1 MSNKEDNSIYY
12 DYFTITKEY
21 QQKYGK
27 NTVLLMQ
34 VGSFF
39 EIYGLKSPV
48 THDITDDSPLEEIS
62 YRCQLNT
69 SEKKATYNDL
79 QILMAGF
86 PDYKLEKYIQKITEN
101 LFTAVV
107 YTQEK
112 NGKIVT
118 RSLHSVNSP
127 GTYVSYETD
136 SSPQITNNIMCIW
149 LDTYKPISKSVR
161 EHIIYGVSVAN
172 IFTGKTSMFEFK
184 TPFLMNP
191 TTFDELERTVS
202 VASPSEV
209 IIVSPFDTST
219 VNTIIQYSGIK
230 TSIIHRVDSSDTT
243 TNEKV
248 KNCTKQTYI
257 QHILSTFYGEE
268 TYQICSEFN
277 THAIA
282 TQSFCYLLNFIQE
295 HNSNLVRQV
304 GLPVFT
310 NTSDRMVLANHTL
323 KQLNM
328 IDDDLGKK
336 CGQLSS
342 VLSLLNKC
350 CTPLGKRRFQYQLL
364 NPTFNEQWLRDE
376 YNIIETFMQEKNI
389 CMLAPFRKILGQIRD
404 IEKICR
410 QIVIAKV
417 YPSSIFHLFKSIENI
432 QQLNMC
438 LYESPEIYKYLC
450 SEFDKQDVR
459 YIENICSQC
468 TDYIHRYLVITDCK
482 NIHSVYTFET
492 NIIKPGVS
500 SHLDEL
506 IQRQRENMELFQGIR
521 EHLNQLIRNRTNDK
535 DNSTVYVKEHE
546 TEKSGSSLQITK
558 TRGKLLKTILTE
570 YASSQHPYITV
581 MDRSIHTNDIK
592 LTNASSN
599 YDEIEFPLLTRI
611 CNELLTSKDKINAE
625 ISKVFSS
632 FVENFEKEWLSR
644 LEHLAIYVSKL
655 DVLQSK
661 VYIAK
666 EYNYCKP
673 AIDSGAQK
681 AYVDARDLRHVLIE
695 HIQQNELY
703 VPNDVVIGNE
713 TYGILL
719 YGTNAVGKTSMI
731 RALGIAVILAQAGM
745 YVPCSKFTYKP
756 YTAIFSRI
764 LGNDN
769 IFKGLSTFAVEM
781 SELRIILKM
790 ADENSLILGDE
801 VCSGTENESAL
812 SIFVSALMH
821 LHDNKSSFV
830 FSTHFHEIVNYSEV
844 NDMEN
849 IRLMH
854 LSVHYD
860 REHDCIVYD
869 RKLKDGSGPRTYGL
883 EVAAALHLPQEFLDR
898 THVLRNK
905 YFPNTKG
912 DLERGSSPYNAKK
925 VKGKCEMC
933 KKEIGEEVHHLQYQK
948 DANED
953 GFIGHFHK
961 NHPANLLTVCEKC
974 HTKIHKEDKP
984 TTDTD
989 TDAPKKKVVKKKTTK
1004 GYIIEG

>member
-1 MSNKEDNSIYY
+1 M
-12 DYFTITKEY
+12 
-21 QQKYGK
+21 
-27 NTVLLMQ
+27 
-34 VGSFF
+34 
-39 EIYGLKSPV
+39 
-48 THDITDDSPLEEIS
+48 
-62 YRCQLNT
+62 
-69 SEKKATYNDL
+69 
-79 QILMAGF
+79 
-86 PDYKLEKYIQKITEN
+86 
-101 LFTAVV
+101 
-107 YTQEK
+107 
-112 NGKIVT
+112 
-118 RSLHSVNSP
+118 
-127 GTYVSYETD
+127 
-136 SSPQITNNIMCIW
+136 
-149 LDTYKPISKSVR
+149 
-161 EHIIYGVSVAN
+161 
-172 IFTGKTSMFEFK
+172 
-184 TPFLMNP
+184 
-191 TTFDELERTVS
+191 
-202 VASPSEV
+202 
-209 IIVSPFDTST
+209 
-219 VNTIIQYSGIK
+219 
-230 TSIIHRVDSSDTT
+230 
-243 TNEKV
+243 
-248 KNCTKQTYI
+248 
-257 QHILSTFYGEE
+257 
-268 TYQICSEFN
+268 
-277 THAIA
+277 
-282 TQSFCYLLNFIQE
+282 
-295 HNSNLVRQV
+295 
-304 GLPVFT
+304 
-310 NTSDRMVLANHTL
+310 
-323 KQLNM
+323 
-328 IDDDLGKK
+328 
-336 CGQLSS
+336 
-342 VLSLLNKC
+342 
-350 CTPLGKRRFQYQLL
+350 
-364 NPTFNEQWLRDE
+364 
-376 YNIIETFMQEKNI
+376 
-389 CMLAPFRKILGQIRD
+389 
-404 IEKICR
+404 
-410 QIVIAKV
+410 
-417 YPSSIFHLFKSIENI
+417 
-432 QQLNMC
+432 
-438 LYESPEIYKYLC
+438 
-450 SEFDKQDVR
+450 
-459 YIENICSQC
+459 
-468 TDYIHRYLVITDCK
+468 
-482 NIHSVYTFET
+482 
-492 NIIKPGVS
+492 
-500 SHLDEL
+500 
-506 IQRQRENMELFQGIR
+506 
-521 EHLNQLIRNRTNDK
+521 
-535 DNSTVYVKEHE
+535 
-546 TEKSGSSLQITK
+546 
-558 TRGKLLKTILTE
+558 
-570 YASSQHPYITV
+570 
-581 MDRSIHTNDIK
+581 
-592 LTNASSN
+592 
-599 YDEIEFPLLTRI
+599 
-611 CNELLTSKDKINAE
+611 
-625 ISKVFSS
+625 FSS

-644 LEHLAIYVSKL
+644 LENLATYVSKL

-948 DANED
+948 YANED

-974 HTKIHKEDKP
+974 HNKIHKEDAP
-984 TTDTD
+984 ATN